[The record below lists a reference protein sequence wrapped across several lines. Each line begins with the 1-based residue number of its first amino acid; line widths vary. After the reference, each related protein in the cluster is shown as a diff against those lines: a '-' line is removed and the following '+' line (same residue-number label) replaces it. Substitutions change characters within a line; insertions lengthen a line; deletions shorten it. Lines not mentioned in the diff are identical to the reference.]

1 MPFGNEWRRWARR
14 LGALLLACMP
24 CGGTL
29 AAQQPATADSTL
41 PLFAVMAAIN
51 AAGYDAGLDSP
62 SSSPIR
68 RQVRQEIAAAKPASL
83 EALRKFYTEHRQ
95 ADTARD
101 LSQFVSFAL
110 LVKGPPDF
118 AFRVRDLELPPEV
131 AALRDFRPLLTAFYQ
146 EADLEKLWEKHR
158 PAYEREL
165 ERYDE
170 GLAQVM
176 FEVNGYLRVPSSGYL
191 GRNFWVYADLL
202 GAPGQANARSFGQD
216 YYVVLSTA
224 AQPQLDQVRHGYL
237 HYLLEPMAGKYGSLV
252 RSKSELRAF
261 AEEAH
266 ALDPVLRK
274 DFRLLLTESLIRAVE
289 LRMSR
294 GAPAARE
301 QRLQNILSEGHFLAP
316 YFYEALELFEKQE
329 AGMRHYYPD
338 MVEKLDVR
346 REQKR
351 LAKVTF
357 REASPT
363 EATAPHSLALAPA
376 GPAPA
381 GVQQTAAPGA
391 SAGDG
396 TSVAP
401 GASDEEKELAQAE
414 DAMARRD
421 YAVARQLFRAAL
433 ERNGPLRAR
442 AVYGLALVA
451 TQERQ
456 PEVAKS
462 YFQQTLAEASDP
474 HLVTWAHIYLGR
486 IYDMEEKRDLAVR
499 HYQQAL
505 EAQDKE
511 PAARQAAERGLKA
524 PFRRETSPPVQED
537 SRKSP

>member
-1 MPFGNEWRRWARR
+1 MPFGSGWRCGARR
-14 LGALLLACMP
+14 VAALLVVCVLPAAA
-24 CGGTL
+24 L
-29 AAQQPATADSTL
+29 LAQQPATADSSL

-62 SSSPIR
+62 YSSPIR

-83 EALRKFYTEHRQ
+83 EALRKFYAAHRQ
-95 ADTARD
+95 ADAARD

-118 AFRVRDLELPPEV
+118 AFRVKEPDLPPDV
-131 AALRDFRPLLTAFYQ
+131 AALRDFRPLLAAFYQ

-216 YYVVLSTA
+216 YYAVLSTA

-252 RSKSELRAF
+252 RSKSDLKAF

-274 DFRLLLTESLIRAVE
+274 DFRLLLSESLIRAVE

-294 GAPAARE
+294 GAPASRE
-301 QRLQNILSEGHFLAP
+301 QRLRDILTEGHFLAP

-357 REASPT
+357 REASA
-363 EATAPHSLALAPA
+363 EGQAPHSLALAPA

-381 GVQQTAAPGA
+381 GAQHPAAPGA
-391 SAGDG
+391 SGAGG

-401 GASDEEKELAQAE
+401 GASDEEKGLAKAE

-451 TQERQ
+451 TQEKQ

-462 YFQQTLAEASDP
+462 YFQQTLAEAGDP
-474 HLVTWAHIYLGR
+474 HLVAWAHIYLGR

-524 PFRRETSPPVQED
+524 PFRRETSGREEGDPG
-537 SRKSP
+537 KKH